1 LKLPA
6 FAATSQ
12 HSPREST
19 VKPSLSARLVKQ
31 VVAPLMLTWALGTT
45 IALSV
50 ASYFV
55 AQAFDRSLLDDAYAV
70 AAHVQ
75 IDGGQLSLNLTPAE
89 MNTLLF
95 DHSESIYFAVLGA
108 AGELVAGHGGLSPAP
123 LPKGAAYGFSGIR
136 LHGREVRAVTLRQ
149 ALPAAFTVVMAQTS
163 SSRNQ
168 LLQQLLFYSAMPQ
181 VFMLAFLAWWL
192 RRVIRRDL
200 RPLTE
205 LQQAV
210 DRRDANDLTPIAPTV
225 ISASDSREVEHL
237 GTAINSLLVRLD
249 DSLGAQR
256 EFTGN
261 VAHELRTPLA
271 GIRAQAEFALKQQDP
286 AVWLEQL
293 QGIARSE
300 ARASHQI
307 DQLLA
312 LARADEA
319 RTHLNLTPVA
329 LNELVRD
336 IVIRFVPRADSA
348 GVDLGALG
356 LETPATVWA
365 DPALV
370 EGLLANL
377 LDNALRYGAAVQAR
391 VTVALTQR
399 TEGIAL
405 SVIDNGPGVN
415 ADDARS
421 LLRRGVQGAQGQRLG
436 LGAGLG
442 LSIVNRYAELLG
454 ADFSIGNA
462 IEGSGLCATV
472 VFRRADI

>member
-1 LKLPA
+1 LKRPA
-6 FAATSQ
+6 IEATPHQ
-12 HSPREST
+12 SPRELT

-31 VVAPLMLTWALGTT
+31 VVGPLMLTWALGTA

-89 MNTLLF
+89 MSTLLF
-95 DHSESIYFAVLGA
+95 DHSESIYFTVLGA
-108 AGELVAGHGGLSPAP
+108 AGELVAGHGGLSPAT
-123 LPKGAAYGFSGIR
+123 LPKGAAYGLSNIS
-136 LHGREVRAVTLRQ
+136 LHGREMRAVTLRQ
-149 ALPAAFTVVMAQTS
+149 TLPVDFTVVMAQTS

-168 LLQQLLFYSAMPQ
+168 MLQQLLVYSATPQ
-181 VFMLAFLAWWL
+181 LLMLAFLAWWL
-192 RRVIRRDL
+192 RRVIQRDL

-225 ISASDSREVEHL
+225 KSNSDSREVERL

-271 GIRAQAEFALKQQDP
+271 GIRAQAEYALKQQDP
-286 AVWLEQL
+286 AVWREQL

-300 ARASHQI
+300 ARASHQV

-319 RTHLNLTPVA
+319 RTRLNLTSVA

-336 IVIRFVPRADSA
+336 TVIRFVPRADSA
-348 GVDLGALG
+348 GIDLGALG
-356 LETPATVWA
+356 LETPAMVWA
-365 DPALV
+365 DTALV

-377 LDNALRYGAAVQAR
+377 LDNALRYGAAVHAR

-399 TEGIAL
+399 PEGIAL
-405 SVIDNGPGVN
+405 SVIDNGPGIS
-415 ADDARS
+415 ADEARS
-421 LLRRGVQGAQGQRLG
+421 LLRRGVQGAEGKRLG

-454 ADFSIGNA
+454 AAFSLGNA
-462 IEGSGLCATV
+462 AEGPGLCATV
-472 VFRRADI
+472 VFRRAST